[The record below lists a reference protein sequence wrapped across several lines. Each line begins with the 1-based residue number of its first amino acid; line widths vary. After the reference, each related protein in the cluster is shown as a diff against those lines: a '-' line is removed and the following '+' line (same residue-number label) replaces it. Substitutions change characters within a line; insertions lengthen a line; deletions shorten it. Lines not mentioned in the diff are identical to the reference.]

1 MVAELGHPV
10 PGVQTGTAEP
20 GLIGGV
26 EQTQIRQLVVGGA
39 VYVLRLLVQDL
50 RVTS

>member
-26 EQTQIRQLVVGGA
+26 EQAQIRQLVMGGA

-50 RVTS
+50 GVTS